1 MGNLLN
7 TLETFSFAL
16 AFSIVVAT
24 ACCCCCCCN
33 CLLFLIFTL
42 SLLTMLQVI
51 RRLPPK
57 SPLCHVNHI
66 IKSNFLWFPEPKE
79 AATRLCCERG
89 YGGGSGCGGERDQF
103 QKIDRLISI
112 FRIVNGTTSRIRNAH
127 ESRNNPLKW
136 FAIHSPWMLNA
147 FMPHAITLL
156 ATNDEY
162 VYRYI

>member
-1 MGNLLN
+1 
-7 TLETFSFAL
+7 
-16 AFSIVVAT
+16 
-24 ACCCCCCCN
+24 
-33 CLLFLIFTL
+33 
-42 SLLTMLQVI
+42 MLQVI

-57 SPLCHVNHI
+57 APLCHVNHI

-79 AATRLCCERG
+79 KAVLPAGVRRG
-89 YGGGSGCGGERDQF
+89 KWVWQRKGSISKQ
-103 QKIDRLISI
+103 IDRLISI
-112 FRIVNGTTSRIRNAH
+112 FRIVNGGTTCRIRNAH

-162 VYRYI
+162 VYRYTYTYRWLLYLNLNIKTGLQLHPKPVVGGCGRMNQQFCCVK